1 MSDPSDLAAQLD
13 ALRADLC
20 RELAEVIEAQNERLL
35 RRHTALKPLMSVK
48 DVART
53 LGVSERT
60 VETLVASGK
69 LQPLWIKGQR
79 RFHPDAVEAFIRAG
93 EHRARRRTRRAT

>member
-1 MSDPSDLAAQLD
+1 MSDLAAKIE
-13 ALRADLC
+13 ALRADLR
-20 RELAEVIEAQNERLL
+20 RELSEIIEEQNERLL
-35 RRHTALKPLMSVK
+35 KKHTALKPLMSVK

-60 VETLVASGK
+60 LETIIGSGK

-79 RFHPDAVEAFIRAG
+79 RFHPDAVDAFMRAS
-93 EHRARRRTRRAT
+93 ERRPRRRGRRTSS

>member
-1 MSDPSDLAAQLD
+1 MSNLAAKIE
-13 ALRADLC
+13 ALRADLR
-20 RELAEVIEAQNERLL
+20 RELSEIIEEQNERLL
-35 RRHTALKPLMSVK
+35 RKHTALKPLMSVK

-60 VETLVASGK
+60 LETIINSGK

-79 RFHPDAVEAFIRAG
+79 RFHPDTVDAFMRAS
-93 EHRARRRTRRAT
+93 ERKPRRRERRTSS